1 MLRLQKDIFATLVA
15 RFQKE
20 GTMSQ
25 TLIWCNKC
33 EKQMHFC
40 RKSMDCGERQ
50 IEVHRL
56 EDMVLDCQLSW
67 HHASE
72 GLTDYSFYRVG
83 TADSGDP

>member
-1 MLRLQKDIFATLVA
+1 MQPSVRSQWGRGGEVWKRGSCSRALPEVAATP
-15 RFQKE
+15 
-20 GTMSQ
+20 S
-25 TLIWCNKC
+25 
-33 EKQMHFC
+33 FC
-40 RKSMDCGERQ
+40 TERQ